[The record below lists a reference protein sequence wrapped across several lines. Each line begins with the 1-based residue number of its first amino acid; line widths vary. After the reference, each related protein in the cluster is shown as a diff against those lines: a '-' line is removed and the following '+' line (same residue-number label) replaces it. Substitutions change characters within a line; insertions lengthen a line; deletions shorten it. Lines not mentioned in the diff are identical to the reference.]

1 MKLIPIERIPN
12 KCGTKT
18 DNYAILQE
26 FIAMDVPCAEI
37 QHPPYK
43 NVGGGATSLN
53 RSAKH
58 FGFAVKAVSARG
70 RLFLQRLPV
79 EE

>member
-1 MKLIPIERIPN
+1 MKLVPIERIPAR
-12 KCGTKT
+12 KHPKT
-18 DNYAILQE
+18 DNFAILQE
-26 FIAMDVPCAEI
+26 FIAMDVSIAEI

-43 NVGGGATSLN
+43 SAENGATSLSH
-53 RSAKH
+53 SAKRY
-58 FGFAVKAVSARG
+58 GLAVKAVSARG